1 MRKQAL
7 LYKVKYG
14 GPLLACGLGFPNT
27 RSGMANKSGVAMV
40 LMSLVLGTGIGA
52 AVGGCGE
59 DRGSVDV
66 EGGTTG
72 TTGTVG
78 TTTTPE
84 TDTGTSDDSGGDGY

>member
-1 MRKQAL
+1 
-7 LYKVKYG
+7 
-14 GPLLACGLGFPNT
+14 
-27 RSGMANKSGVAMV
+27 MARKSGVAVV
-40 LMSLVLGTGIGA
+40 LMSLALGAGLGA

-78 TTTTPE
+78 TTGTTGTGTTTTP
-84 TDTGTSDDSGGDGY
+84 